1 MSAIKGTKDIQSIQ
15 KYGANCSGN
24 TSAINIYIILDMLF
38 YAKNRFVAKNF
49 TLSKKDNE
57 ET

>member
-38 YAKNRFVAKNF
+38 YAKSR
-49 TLSKKDNE
+49 
-57 ET
+57 

>member
-38 YAKNRFVAKNF
+38 YARYHSLYMLENLFYF
-49 TLSKKDNE
+49 KK
-57 ET
+57 